1 VAKRKAKNNNGAPSG
16 EKATATQ
23 EKPADEPA
31 KTDIPLPGADR
42 GVAAPQPNQQPNQPE
57 VKELSLI
64 DKARLESFLAQKA
77 LIAEKEKNLKLQ
89 QEILAL
95 RQENLKLQSQ
105 QLGQAKQDTEGEQTD
120 FLQTL
125 GISDSDRW
133 GVREGK
139 LLVQRGAA
147 Q

>member
-1 VAKRKAKNNNGAPSG
+1 VAKRKKTNNNGTPSG

-31 KTDIPLPGADR
+31 KTDIPIPGTDR
-42 GVAAPQPNQQPNQPE
+42 GAAVPQPNQPE
-57 VKELSLI
+57 VKELSPV
-64 DKARLESFLAQKA
+64 DKAKLESFLAQKA